1 MKCSEKNIMNT
12 ERDVET
18 YAVVEEYDKNF
29 EQYFFVVSIDSSVGS
44 STFENVWF
52 VDNSASRHMTQLYDS
67 FHMITML
74 GS

>member
-1 MKCSEKNIMNT
+1 MKT
-12 ERDVET
+12 ERDVPA

-52 VDNSASRHMTQLYDS
+52 VDNSASGHMTRFYES

>member
-1 MKCSEKNIMNT
+1 MIVKN
-12 ERDVET
+12 ERDVAA
-18 YAVVEEYDKNF
+18 YAVVEEYDKNI
-29 EQYFFVVSIDSSVGS
+29 EQYFSVVSIDSVVGS

-52 VDNSASRHMTQLYDS
+52 VDNSASGHMTRFYEY